1 MTEKGEKVLAIVAA
15 VFLAAAVCVMGYI
28 SKNADAEDFTENT
41 GEYAEGLQESQG
53 NEESYFVSIDGTEA
67 DIVIPLPG
75 NGAKD
80 TFRIEESL
88 KDMTLEVILQDVEEQ
103 YYLEHKI
110 QGNEEKI
117 SQVSYRQGKKESE
130 LIFVLKDIYTA
141 DVQIKGDSVF
151 LRLCNPAEQYDRL
164 VVVEGDCWEKEVF
177 DSLEKMDI
185 KGLANGDMM
194 TANSLRAD
202 FFVSM
207 SVDTWASG
215 DEITIYYND
224 DYYIPE
230 FDSRRFAELLKEAFG
245 KRYGSGNV
253 SIEKMEEGKLS
264 EAMVPSVLIECRIE
278 MPDAGAPDETDRKK
292 INAENGMLVADVLM
306 KQYQEMEEK

>member
-1 MTEKGEKVLAIVAA
+1 MTEKGEKILAAVAA
-15 VFLAAAVCVMGYI
+15 VFLIAAVCVMGYI
-28 SKNADAEDFTENT
+28 SKNANAEDFAENT
-41 GEYAEGLQESQG
+41 GEYEEGLQESQG

-80 TFRIEESL
+80 TFRIEESP

-117 SQVSYRQGKKESE
+117 SQVSYRQGRKESE
-130 LIFVLKDIYTA
+130 LVFVLKDIYTA
-141 DVQIKGDSVF
+141 DVEIKGDSVV
-151 LRLCNPAEQYDRL
+151 LRLRNPAEQYDRL
-164 VVVEGDCWEKEVF
+164 VVMEGDCWEKEVF
-177 DSLEKMDI
+177 DSLEKKDI

-207 SVDTWASG
+207 SVDTWASE
-215 DEITIYYND
+215 DQITIYYND
-224 DYYIPE
+224 DYYIPK
-230 FDSRRFAELLKEAFG
+230 FDSRYFAELLEEAFG

-253 SIEKMEEGKLS
+253 RVERMDEGELS
-264 EAMVPSVLIECRIE
+264 EAMVPSVLIECRME
-278 MPDAGAPDETDRKK
+278 MPDAGAPGEADREK
-292 INAENGMLVADVLM
+292 INAENGMLVADVLI

>member
-1 MTEKGEKVLAIVAA
+1 MTEKGEKLLAAVAA

-28 SKNADAEDFTENT
+28 SKNADAEDFAENM
-41 GEYAEGLQESQG
+41 GEYGEDLQESQG
-53 NEESYFVSIDGTEA
+53 SEESYFVSIDGTEA

-75 NGAKD
+75 NVEAD

-88 KDMTLEVILQDVEEQ
+88 KDLTLEVILQDVEEQ

-117 SQVSYRQGKKESE
+117 SQVSYLQGKKESE
-130 LIFVLKDIYTA
+130 LVFVLKDIYTA
-141 DVQIKGDSVF
+141 DVQIKGNSAF
-151 LRLCNPAEQYDRL
+151 LRLYNPAEQYDRL
-164 VVVEGDCWEKEVF
+164 VVLEGSCWEEEVL
-177 DSLEKMDI
+177 DSLGKKDV
-185 KGLANGDMM
+185 KGLVNGDMM
-194 TANSLRAD
+194 TANRLRAD

-215 DEITIYYND
+215 DQIIIYYND

-230 FDSRRFAELLKEAFG
+230 FDSRHFAELLKDAFG

-253 SIEKMEEGKLS
+253 SVERMKEGELS
-264 EAMVPSVLIECRIE
+264 EAIVPSVLIECRLE
-278 MPDAGAPDETDRKK
+278 MPDAGEPGKTEWKK
-292 INAENGMLVADVLM
+292 INAENGMLVADVLL
-306 KQYQEMEEK
+306 KQYQEMEGK